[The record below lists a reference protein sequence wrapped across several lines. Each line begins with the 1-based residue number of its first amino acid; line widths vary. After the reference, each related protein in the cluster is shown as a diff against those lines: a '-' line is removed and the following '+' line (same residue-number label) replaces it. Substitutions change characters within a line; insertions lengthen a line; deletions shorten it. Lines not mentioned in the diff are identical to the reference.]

1 MPRSP
6 KKVLLQT
13 QVDASVGKRFDEMA
27 KANGHKRASYLRFIV
42 EMFVKGRLP
51 KPTRLGSQPLGAR
64 TFPKT
69 TAPTEAKV

>member
-1 MPRSP
+1 
-6 KKVLLQT
+6 
-13 QVDASVGKRFDEMA
+13 MA